1 MEIRVE
7 LDDDLVEELD
17 DEAALQ
23 GFDDR
28 AAYLRW
34 IIAHRPMSNLASAE
48 APAVASRVSELE
60 ERVKLLERQL
70 DLDTPTNPEADLGGA
85 SSAGGGASL
94 DAASGGGTGGG
105 GDDASLAGGF
115 ESKADTVDLDEPEGA
130 PDETEEGAEDDDI
143 ADAIGDISLDDDE

>member
-34 IIAHRPMSNLASAE
+34 IIAHRPMSNLASTE

-94 DAASGGGTGGG
+94 GAASGGSTG
-105 GDDASLAGGF
+105 GDDASLAGEF
-115 ESKADTVDLDEPEGA
+115 ESKADTVDLDEPEGTA
-130 PDETEEGAEDDDI
+130 DETEEGAEDDDI